1 MREDKEVCDFKSCQF
16 LNLLFTKF
24 FNSCNWETVFILSST
39 VVTISI
45 YIYTCKPCFDLNLS
59 KYVWNSHIILPFV
72 YGYELHSENY
82 AEYSCLAN
90 RGSNRNRVLP
100 TRSPR
105 NSRRDRKRNRECFD
119 RNCRIERSNDLNANI
134 FNINPHLFE
143 RVIREGIE
151 DYIVAQSSIARNSF
165 EILVDRRKTTID
177 GKPSA
182 IYRSVAVL
190 RVHAR
195 MKEYWKRFRFKIYR

>member
-1 MREDKEVCDFKSCQF
+1 M
-16 LNLLFTKF
+16 
-24 FNSCNWETVFILSST
+24 
-39 VVTISI
+39 
-45 YIYTCKPCFDLNLS
+45 
-59 KYVWNSHIILPFV
+59 
-72 YGYELHSENY
+72 
-82 AEYSCLAN
+82 
-90 RGSNRNRVLP
+90 LP

-119 RNCRIERSNDLNANI
+119 RNCRIERSNDLNVNI

>member
-1 MREDKEVCDFKSCQF
+1 MREDKEVCDFKSYQF
-16 LNLLFTKF
+16 LNLVFTKF

-151 DYIVAQSSIARNSF
+151 DYIVA
-165 EILVDRRKTTID
+165 
-177 GKPSA
+177 
-182 IYRSVAVL
+182 
-190 RVHAR
+190 
-195 MKEYWKRFRFKIYR
+195 

>member
-1 MREDKEVCDFKSCQF
+1 M
-16 LNLLFTKF
+16 
-24 FNSCNWETVFILSST
+24 
-39 VVTISI
+39 
-45 YIYTCKPCFDLNLS
+45 
-59 KYVWNSHIILPFV
+59 

-151 DYIVAQSSIARNSF
+151 DYIVAQNSIARNSF

-195 MKEYWKRFRFKIYR
+195 MKGYWKRFRFKIYR